1 MAFMLNSLP
10 ALLALALDGYAGF
23 LLLPPST
30 HDIPP
35 LLAMHLL
42 ACITLSWWMVR
53 QLPQSY
59 VKLPKSGFVLFFCL
73 SFFIPVLGAAG
84 LIFSMSHALR
94 KPNIHKDKTWED
106 KSIPDLP
113 FQPIKTDRHPSF
125 GQGGLANLICSSP
138 DPERRL
144 QAVIALRQVDDK
156 VAVPL
161 LQQALKD
168 PADDVR
174 LLAYSMLDSKEVAL
188 NEKITK
194 FLKELES
201 ASEQDSAVIHYTLA
215 QNYWALAYVGLAT
228 GNTLD
233 YVLGKAAFHLQKV
246 LTIGWPGSAVEFL
259 LGKVYLRMG
268 QLEQSLSYLQLSL
281 KKGHLK
287 AAIIPYMAEIAYEQR
302 DFIAVRKLL
311 NKLNEVCEGNT
322 PIPTLVHAWTTH

>member
-1 MAFMLNSLP
+1 MALLLNSLP
-10 ALLALALDGYAGF
+10 ALLALALDCYAGF
-23 LLLPPST
+23 LLLPPT
-30 HDIPP
+30 VHNILP
-35 LLAMHLL
+35 LLSMHLL
-42 ACITLSWWMVR
+42 ACIMLSWWMIR
-53 QLPQSY
+53 QLPKSY
-59 VKLPKSGFVLFFCL
+59 NKSPNFGFVLFFCL
-73 SFFIPVLGAAG
+73 SFFIPVLGSAG

-94 KPNIHKDKTWED
+94 KPKIYNDKTWED

-113 FQPIKTDRHPSF
+113 FQPIKTHKHPSF
-125 GQGGLANLICSSP
+125 GQGGLANLIGSSP

-168 PADDVR
+168 PVDDVR

-201 ASEQDSAVIHYTLA
+201 AEEKDSAVIHYTLA

-233 YVLGKAAFHLQKV
+233 YVLGKAASHLHEV
-246 LTIGWPGSAVEFL
+246 LTIGWHGSAVEFL
-259 LGKVYLRMG
+259 LGKVYLRMNR
-268 QLEQSLSYLQLSL
+268 LDKSLTYLQLSL
-281 KKGHLK
+281 KKGHLQ
-287 AAIIPYMAEIAYEQR
+287 AAIIPYMAEIAYEKR
-302 DFIAVRKLL
+302 DFIAVRELL
-311 NKLNEVCEGNT
+311 TKLNEACDGNT